1 MAYGRSTIG
10 DYERKNP
17 IKNWLSA
24 YQGPH
29 GGLGMMSYRAL
40 KQDGYN
46 PMTILNAFAGSGLP
60 GIGWR
65 MQAAIAKDMQP
76 PPPPAYTPPAYT
88 PPPVP
93 EPKALT
99 TEGTAVGGSAQGVKI
114 KRSDAS
120 KKGKNPKGTRS
131 LNRAQRNANMQIN
144 TLNLA

>member
-29 GGLGMMSYRAL
+29 GGLGMISYRAL

-65 MQAAIAKDMQP
+65 MQAALAKDMQP

-88 PPPVP
+88 PPPV
-93 EPKALT
+93 L
-99 TEGTAVGGSAQGVKI
+99 
-114 KRSDAS
+114 
-120 KKGKNPKGTRS
+120 NPK
-131 LNRAQRNANMQIN
+131 L
-144 TLNLA
+144 